1 MQVIAR
7 RKFSFEVI
15 GGIVFGSIF
24 LFIDLWFIFSN
35 NPEYLIN
42 IAMFSIVALLDL
54 TLGIFNIVV
63 FLKTPKD
70 IIVFDGENLI
80 CPDGIFALR
89 DIYKKEGQD
98 PDYEKC
104 IKAIWR
110 NRAGKYTMLRI
121 YFKGKEHV
129 YRYVSH
135 PIKVEMRLIELCER
149 NRIKKTE
156 AQ

>member
-1 MQVIAR
+1 MQVIAKR
-7 RKFSFEVI
+7 EFSFEVI
-15 GGIVFGSIF
+15 GGIIFGSIF

-42 IAMFSIVALLDL
+42 IVMFSIGALLDL

-63 FLKTPKD
+63 FLKTPKE

-89 DIYKKEGQD
+89 DIYIKEGQD

-104 IKAIWR
+104 ISS
-110 NRAGKYTMLRI
+110 I
-121 YFKGKEHV
+121 YNAF
-129 YRYVSH
+129 
-135 PIKVEMRLIELCER
+135 I
-149 NRIKKTE
+149 
-156 AQ
+156 Q